1 MKFVMSA
8 KTDPNRDE
16 AQPHCAENVE
26 AAGFSKVEQT
36 KYDLP
41 LSDLM
46 SPLFKVV
53 RTFIKRHV
61 MGVATK

>member
-1 MKFVMSA
+1 M
-8 KTDPNRDE
+8 E
-16 AQPHCAENVE
+16 L
-26 AAGFSKVEQT
+26 AGFSKVEQK